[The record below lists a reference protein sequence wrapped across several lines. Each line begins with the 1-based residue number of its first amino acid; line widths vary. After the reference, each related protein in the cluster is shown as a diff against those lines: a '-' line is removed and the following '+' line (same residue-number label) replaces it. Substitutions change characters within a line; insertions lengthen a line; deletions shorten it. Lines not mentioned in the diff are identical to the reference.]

1 MRMLTL
7 EELESAC
14 HLYGDRANFD
24 TSYHEFLRS
33 TDRWPDLARREHRD
47 ALLRWLRKWSLWQFA
62 VDCHDLASEE
72 ILTWHNE
79 QMDNLV
85 PFTRQIWDLKE
96 PDLRCIRD
104 VYQSLSGR
112 IACYRHRNGHRFPVR
127 VGPAG
132 PAGTANILFA
142 LRPHAFLPWNAAI
155 RDELG
160 YGPDAQS
167 YVSYLGQLKVLL
179 RRDVA
184 PICRHHNLSLT
195 DLPQRLNRPLSS
207 VPKII
212 DEYLWVTLSAG
223 RQDPNPCVVQR
234 LTNPSPR

>member
-7 EELESAC
+7 KELETAC
-14 HLYGDRANFD
+14 DPYGDRTNFD
-24 TSYHEFLRS
+24 QSYHEFLRS
-33 TDRWPDLARREHRD
+33 TKPRPDLARREHRD
-47 ALLRWLRKWSLWQFA
+47 ALLRWLRSWFLLQFA
-62 VDCHDLASEE
+62 VAYHELASEE
-72 ILTWHNE
+72 ILTWYNE
-79 QMDNLV
+79 QLDNLV
-85 PFTRQIWDLKE
+85 PFTRQIWDLGKR
-96 PDLRCIRD
+96 DLCCTGD
-104 VYQSLSGR
+104 VYESLSGR

-127 VGPAG
+127 VG